1 MQAEVATTEYN
12 FRPNSKVYN
21 ISCGSSTVPYHG
33 SNQVPPHV
41 FVWYQYIVPGG
52 LLDLLCSHFHNKSSN
67 LPKINSRLIQCH
79 SIQDILSTM
88 SSNND
93 STPSPPDHFL
103 CPISMVIMSHPVRT
117 ETGHIFERRAILEWI
132 YFGKATCPMSRK
144 PLHPSEFVLVTELQ
158 REIEEWRRAHNLV
171 QDGDDEDSENEEE
184 ENEERPRLGSTK
196 RAALPLQSKILP
208 DRLRELRNKVYQRRD
223 RRLAQF
229 RQQSRGL

>member
-1 MQAEVATTEYN
+1 
-12 FRPNSKVYN
+12 
-21 ISCGSSTVPYHG
+21 
-33 SNQVPPHV
+33 
-41 FVWYQYIVPGG
+41 
-52 LLDLLCSHFHNKSSN
+52 
-67 LPKINSRLIQCH
+67 
-79 SIQDILSTM
+79 
-88 SSNND
+88 
-93 STPSPPDHFL
+93 
-103 CPISMVIMSHPVRT
+103 
-117 ETGHIFERRAILEWI
+117 
-132 YFGKATCPMSRK
+132 MSRK